1 MLDGTF
7 IPMRNVNI
15 ALQAQKDFSHGPKIK
30 WDSQTLA
37 NQVHHDTTRK
47 TILQTNTNSKT
58 A

>member
-30 WDSQTLA
+30 
-37 NQVHHDTTRK
+37 
-47 TILQTNTNSKT
+47 
-58 A
+58 